1 MKKLFLFTWLLML
14 SIAVMAQSFIVVDK
28 DGNLCPLAQDQVF
41 FEVSDGMEIVG
52 VDNGCQFSME
62 RFKDNKRKAFF
73 GKCMVALKGIG
84 KLKARAV
91 GLEDAEMEIF

>member
-1 MKKLFLFTWLLML
+1 M
-14 SIAVMAQSFIVVDK
+14 
-28 DGNLCPLAQDQVF
+28 F

-73 GKCMVALKGIG
+73 GKCMVALKGSG